1 MIATLSDLQTIPI
14 TIPINVD
21 ITIHAN
27 NVHKKYPSDAGSAAW
42 KNTGAVRII
51 SVQTT
56 IELIMLLIA
65 IDKNTCHNLIPPIM
79 YALLISPTEYW
90 ITFPGNP
97 TKLFIVIAK
106 RHILRIIVFLFSSLI
121 DTNTALNIR

>member
-79 YALLISPTEYW
+79 YALLICKCFKRWRRVILPQCCY
-90 ITFPGNP
+90 
-97 TKLFIVIAK
+97 TKP
-106 RHILRIIVFLFSSLI
+106 IIS
-121 DTNTALNIR
+121 